1 MIDSM
6 SEAVERGVEW
16 LGRQAGPDGFQS
28 QVGTTVGL
36 DEVISDPS
44 GLFPGLTTMPRE
56 LFSSMLV
63 LDLVYLDR
71 PSDPVGAALAAL
83 MRERRRPAGH
93 FDFFF
98 DEGLLPTDV
107 DCSSIGSALIV
118 ATAGADD
125 GVHATADRIAACV
138 DDAGVVEVYL
148 PPQGERRRLDA
159 VVCAN
164 AAHLFYV
171 LGREAEIEPTLGHIA
186 DVIDD
191 DGWVKGTRYYQSPEA
206 FLFFCAR
213 MVTASPAAAERFGG
227 PLRAALDR
235 HSLSPDASALEVA
248 MRLGASGR
256 VDAPSGDLASRLVH
270 EQEADGS
277 WAPFAV
283 YRFGRR
289 HGFFGSSELV
299 TAFAVDAL
307 ARVAAQ
313 EP

>member
-1 MIDSM
+1 MTESM
-6 SEAVERGVEW
+6 SAAVERGVEW
-16 LGRQAGPDGFQS
+16 LGRQVGPDGFQS

-36 DEVISDPS
+36 EEVISDPS
-44 GLFPGLTTMPRE
+44 GLFPGLTAMPRE

-63 LDLVYLDR
+63 LDLVYLER

-83 MRERRRPAGH
+83 MRERRRAGGH

-107 DCSSIGSALIV
+107 DCSSIGSSLVV

-138 DDAGVVEVYL
+138 DDAGIVEVYL

-159 VVCAN
+159 AVCAN
-164 AAHLFYV
+164 AAHLFYA
-171 LGREAEIEPTLGHIA
+171 LGRETEIEPTLGHIA

-191 DGWVKGTRYYQSPEA
+191 DRYIDGTRYYQSPEA

-213 MVTASPAAAERFGG
+213 MATASSGAYERFAGS
-227 PLRAALDR
+227 LRAALER

-248 MRLGASGR
+248 MRVGASVR
-256 VDAPSGDLASRLVH
+256 VGASWGGLASRLVRA
-270 EQEADGS
+270 QEPDGA
-277 WAPFAV
+277 WAPYAV

-289 HGFFGSSELV
+289 HGFFGSSALV

-307 ARVAAQ
+307 DRVAAQ